1 MVDINQVR
9 KVRWVRRVRWVR
21 GAFSPREARSRR
33 ARASGGGALRAL
45 KKGAK
50 GAIGAK
56 GAATVAWLVL
66 CSLVVWAQGRGG
78 VASFPAQQRDP
89 ADPAI
94 VAKGRAIYDTECR
107 TCHGA
112 DLRGGERGGPNLLRL
127 QVVLNDREGESI
139 LPIIQGTHKDRLSSA
154 LTADDVRVLATYIHS
169 VLALAPGQGAPPP
182 GPPVELNVLVGDRV
196 AGEKYFAA
204 NCASCHSSTGD
215 LRGIGARG
223 LGVPQLQNLWIAGGA
238 ARGRGAAPLA
248 GKRPPPMTTRREAL
262 VTVTLP
268 SGQKFEGRLERIDD
282 FFVALTEADGTPRSF
297 RRNGDVP
304 KVEVRDPMEA
314 HRQLLPKY
322 TDKDIHNVTAYL
334 AGLK

>member
-1 MVDINQVR
+1 MSRQSPVHNRQSIVLPL
-9 KVRWVRRVRWVR
+9 VAIAM
-21 GAFSPREARSRR
+21 AFC
-33 ARASGGGALRAL
+33 
-45 KKGAK
+45 
-50 GAIGAK
+50 
-56 GAATVAWLVL
+56 TVAFA
-66 CSLVVWAQGRGG
+66 AQGRGG

-94 VAKGRAIYDTECR
+94 VEKGRAIYDTECR
-107 TCHGA
+107 SCHGP

-127 QVVLNDREGESI
+127 QVVLNDRDGESI
-139 LPIIQGTHKDRLSSA
+139 LPITQGSHKERLSPSG
-154 LTADDVRVLATYIHS
+154 LTAEDVRILAAYIHS

-182 GPPVELNVLVGDRV
+182 GPPVVLNVLVGNAA

-204 NCASCHSSTGD
+204 KCASCHSATGD
-215 LRGIGARG
+215 LRGLGART
-223 LGVPQLQNLWIAGGA
+223 VNPAQLQNLWIAGGA

-248 GKRPPPMTTRREAL
+248 DKRPPPMTTRREA
-262 VTVTLP
+262 VAVVTLP

-282 FFVALTEADGTPRSF
+282 FLVALTEADGTPRSF

-314 HRQLLPKY
+314 HRQLLPAY
-322 TDKDIHNVTAYL
+322 TDKDIHDVTAYL